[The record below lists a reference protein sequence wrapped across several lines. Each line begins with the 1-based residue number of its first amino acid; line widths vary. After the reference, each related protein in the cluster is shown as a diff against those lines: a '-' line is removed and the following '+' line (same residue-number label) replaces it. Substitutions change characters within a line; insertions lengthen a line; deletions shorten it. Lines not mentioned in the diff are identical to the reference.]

1 MKKYWKILASFFGL
15 GYVPVAP
22 GTAASL
28 AVALAYK
35 FILSSLAW
43 PYLLLLFMLL
53 LFFGVIASTSY
64 ARELGRPDPGAIVVD
79 EACGQLLVL
88 LFVPAAWAPV
98 LIAFL
103 LFRFFDIVK
112 PYPISQAEK
121 LAAGW
126 GIMADD
132 LAAALAA
139 KSLLHLYLYLK

>member
-1 MKKYWKILASFFGL
+1 MKKCWKILATFFGL
-15 GYVPVAP
+15 GYIPIAP

-35 FILSSLAW
+35 FVLSSLAW
-43 PYLLLLFMLL
+43 RYLLLLFLLL
-53 LFFGVIASTSY
+53 LFFGVIASTSH
-64 ARELGRPDPGAIVVD
+64 ARELARPDPGTIVVD

-98 LIAFL
+98 LIAFF

-112 PYPISQAEK
+112 PYPISKAEK

-132 LAAALAA
+132 IAAALAA
-139 KSLLHLYLYLK
+139 KGLLHLYLYFK

>member
-1 MKKYWKILASFFGL
+1 MKKWWKILASFFGL

-28 AVALAYK
+28 VVALAYK
-35 FILSSLAW
+35 FVLSSLAW

-112 PYPISQAEK
+112 PYPISKAEK

-132 LAAALAA
+132 IAAALAA
-139 KSLLHLYLYLK
+139 KVLLHLYLYLK

>member
-1 MKKYWKILASFFGL
+1 MKKCWKILASFFGL
-15 GYVPVAP
+15 GYIPIAP

-28 AVALAYK
+28 VVALAYK
-35 FILSSLAW
+35 LVLSSLAW
-43 PYLLLLFMLL
+43 PYLLLVFLL
-53 LFFGVIASTSY
+53 ILFFGVVASTSY
-64 ARELGRPDPGAIVVD
+64 ARELGRSDPGVIVID

-88 LFVPAAWAPV
+88 FFVPPAWASV

-112 PYPISQAEK
+112 PYPISKAEK

-132 LAAALAA
+132 LAAAAAA
-139 KSLLHLYLYLK
+139 KVLLHLYLWLK